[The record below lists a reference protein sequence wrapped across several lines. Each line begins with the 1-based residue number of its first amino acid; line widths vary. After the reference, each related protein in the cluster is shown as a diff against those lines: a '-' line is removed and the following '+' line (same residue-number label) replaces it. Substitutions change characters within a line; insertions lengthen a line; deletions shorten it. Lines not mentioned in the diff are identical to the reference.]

1 MTASLAP
8 GLSGDPAQYLTFML
22 AQEQF
27 AIGILGIKEII
38 EYHGVTDVPM
48 MPPCVRA

>member
-1 MTASLAP
+1 MSANTVRAALTE
-8 GLSGDPAQYLTFML
+8 PAQYLTFML

-38 EYHGVTDVPM
+38 EY
-48 MPPCVRA
+48 